1 MFVPYRIKQDLH
13 RDGVFLF
20 LQPAAV
26 SSCLDRWTFRALQT
40 AKTPHTSLLFLFS
53 LTFLT
58 FVFHPSFQTHRGRSA
73 PDGCLKA
80 ESVEAA
86 AALQRAASVIM
97 GCLGLQGRAGRNAC
111 TCVCLSYLAFH
122 TCWLCLSVS
131 TRQNHPFKVQW
142 RLQECSH

>member
-1 MFVPYRIKQDLH
+1 MPYRIKQDSH

-20 LQPAAV
+20 PQPAAV
-26 SSCLDRWTFRALQT
+26 SSCLHTWTFPDLQT
-40 AKTPHTSLLFLFS
+40 RKTPLTSLFFLFS
-53 LTFLT
+53 VTFLT

-73 PDGCLKA
+73 PDGCPKA

-86 AALQRAASVIM
+86 AALQRAAPVIM
-97 GCLGLQGRAGRNAC
+97 GCLGLQGGAGRNAC

-122 TCWLCLSVS
+122 TCSLCLSVS
-131 TRQNHPFKVQW
+131 ARQNHPFKVEW